1 MFAYHSSLLQSHDL
15 IREERDKLILDHA
28 WSQPDRLQYFG
39 SGCPLLQE
47 YPPISLQDPIHS
59 LPGHP
64 RPRVYMLKFPE
75 AETSKQTP
83 KFGFISRAI
92 KTVIFSCLMFPTSAL
107 IQRVNIYGA

>member
-1 MFAYHSSLLQSHDL
+1 MLACHSSLPQSHDL
-15 IREERDKLILDHA
+15 IHEEGDKLILGHA
-28 WSQPDRLQYFG
+28 WSQPEGLGYFW

-47 YPPISLQDPIHS
+47 YPPVSPQDPIHS

-83 KFGFISRAI
+83 KFGFISYAI